1 MVRLTCAT
9 MNEAAINHTPNLVAL
24 DGLPSRNR
32 LRRSMGDQIA
42 SPYIASDDELTTR
55 PTKLTREKPRGTDM
69 SWGHKAAEGVFARE
83 EKSGAFLDTKSV

>member
-1 MVRLTCAT
+1 M